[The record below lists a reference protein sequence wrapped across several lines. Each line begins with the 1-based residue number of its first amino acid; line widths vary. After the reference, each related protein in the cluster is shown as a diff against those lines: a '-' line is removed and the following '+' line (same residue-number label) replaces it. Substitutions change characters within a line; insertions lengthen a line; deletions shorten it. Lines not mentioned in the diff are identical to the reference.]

1 VRLVR
6 RHPILSLLALGL
18 VLVLVAIGA
27 SGVVVWRAAHH
38 DDASD
43 VQRADAIVVLGAAQY
58 NGRPSPLFKGRLDH
72 AFLLWQQ
79 DRSDLVI
86 TVGSNQPGDATTEA
100 QSGRDYLVGKGVPAS
115 AILALPVGH
124 TTFDSLQ
131 ATAGA
136 LRDRGLA
143 SAFLVSDPWHNARI
157 KKMASDLG
165 FTGYAS
171 ATWTSGDTTEET
183 RGKGYLRETFAY
195 LTECALHLI
204 GGC

>member
-6 RHPILSLLALGL
+6 RHPILTLLALGL
-18 VLVLVAIGA
+18 VLALIAIGA

-43 VQRADAIVVLGAAQY
+43 VERADAIVVLGAAQY

-79 DRSDLVI
+79 GRADLVV
-86 TVGSNQPGDATTEA
+86 TVGSNQPGDVTTEA
-100 QSGRDYLVGKGVPAS
+100 QAGRDYLVSHGVPAS
-115 AILALPVGH
+115 AVVALPVGH

-131 ATAGA
+131 AATGA
-136 LRDRGLA
+136 LHARSLT

-157 KKMASDLG
+157 EAIASDVG
-165 FTGYAS
+165 IAGYAS
-171 ATWTSGDTTEET
+171 ATWTSADTTEET
-183 RGKGYLRETFAY
+183 RARAYLRETFAY
-195 LTECALHLI
+195 LHYRLF
-204 GGC
+204 GS